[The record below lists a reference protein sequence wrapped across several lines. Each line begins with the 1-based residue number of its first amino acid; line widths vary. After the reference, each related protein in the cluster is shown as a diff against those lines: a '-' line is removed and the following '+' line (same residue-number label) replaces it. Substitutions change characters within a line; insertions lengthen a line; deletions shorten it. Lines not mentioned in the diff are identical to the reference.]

1 MLLIK
6 NPWFINSALTIC
18 SVSALLIA
26 FLFEHVAGL
35 VPCELCWYQR
45 YIYLI
50 ALIISVF
57 NLLSFCRHNFL
68 KYTLPLC
75 TLVFFSGTCLA
86 IYQVGVEQGW
96 FAGPTSCSGL
106 SPLNQATT
114 IDELRRQLLAA
125 PLVRCDEIAW
135 SLFGL
140 SIAAWNALF
149 CAALTAVCTVAGWR
163 QRKGASA

>member
-96 FAGPTSCSGL
+96 FFAKCAAVVTG
-106 SPLNQATT
+106 QT
-114 IDELRRQLLAA
+114 IEEIRASVLAA
-125 PLVRCDEIAW
+125 PVVRCDEVSWAFLQISMA
-135 SLFGL
+135 G
-140 SIAAWNALF
+140 WNAIASML
-149 CAALTAVCTVAGWR
+149 LTFTTGFTIISLR
-163 QRKGASA
+163 YEKR